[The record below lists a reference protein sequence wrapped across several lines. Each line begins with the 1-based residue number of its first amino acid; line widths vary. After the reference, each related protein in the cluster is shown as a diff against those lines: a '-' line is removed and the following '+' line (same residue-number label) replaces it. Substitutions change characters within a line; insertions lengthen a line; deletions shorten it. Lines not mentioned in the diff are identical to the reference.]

1 MDKQEIKKII
11 NAYSIIFPELIESY
25 YHENDTTII
34 DIIADKIIEKSKM
47 LVDVNSIKNIIK
59 NELNTS

>member
-25 YHENDTTII
+25 YHENDTRII
-34 DIIADKIIEKSKM
+34 DIIVDKIIEKSKM
-47 LVDVNSIKNIIK
+47 FVDVNSIKNIIK
-59 NELNTS
+59 NELNTF